1 MSREVD
7 ARVRAATGAALL
19 WRVKAN
25 VGLPVETHY
34 ADGSYRSA
42 FRWNSHCPSA
52 DRTLI
57 PVRVVEYTLPG
68 VAGADARYRLITTI
82 LEPDRAPAT
91 ELAALYHERWEIETA
106 FDEFKTHR
114 RGAQPVLRSKTPELV
129 RQEAWGFLLAHFAIR
144 AHMHE
149 AALGAR
155 PLGRLLRVCL
165 QQHTAHSTWTSGNI
179 SRRASL

>member
-91 ELAALYHERWEIETA
+91 ELAAL
-106 FDEFKTHR
+106 
-114 RGAQPVLRSKTPELV
+114 
-129 RQEAWGFLLAHFAIR
+129 
-144 AHMHE
+144 
-149 AALGAR
+149 GAR
-155 PLGRLLRVCL
+155 PLARLLRVCL